1 MYINILVPTEGSE
14 LAGKAIQHGIAL
26 AKRIGAK
33 ITVLTVLAPFHTF
46 TTDAQMIEDAGSVQ
60 STHAEACRENP
71 WRRRPRGASSGRRM
85 RDCPDRG

>member
-1 MYINILVPTEGSE
+1 MYINILVPTDGSE

-33 ITVLTVLAPFHTF
+33 VTVSLGAFSYVHDRRADDRGH
-46 TTDAQMIEDAGSVQ
+46 AGSVQ